1 MRKLTPFFNEP
12 ILETDMNRP
21 LSALCA
27 ALLGAAL
34 LAGCAG
40 ANMEGLSQ
48 AGGSLFTAATL
59 SDANVKTLSDESC
72 AEMDKKNKLSAA
84 DSVYSQRLK
93 TIMAGLQNTG
103 LPLDAKVY
111 ETKEINAWAM
121 ANGCVRVYSGL
132 MDMMTDDEVR
142 GVLGHEIGHV
152 ALGHTKAAMQVAYA
166 TAAAR
171 GALGAIGSPTLT
183 ALTASQAGELAETFV
198 NAQFSQRQET
208 AADDYSFDLL
218 TKNKANREA
227 LVTAFRKMASL
238 DGGQSSMLSTHPG
251 SLERAKHIEARLKGG
266 K

>member
-1 MRKLTPFFNEP
+1 MIPAKPVRPALSLKASLLATLT
-12 ILETDMNRP
+12 
-21 LSALCA
+21 
-27 ALLGAAL
+27 AAL

-40 ANMEGLSQ
+40 ANMQGLTQ

-59 SDANVKTLSDESC
+59 TDANIKTLSDQSC
-72 AEMDKKNKLSAA
+72 AEMDKKNKIA
-84 DSVYSQRLK
+84 DPSSTYGQRLSK
-93 TIMAGLQNTG
+93 IMAGLQNTG

-121 ANGCVRVYSGL
+121 ANGCVRIYSGL

-142 GVLGHEIGHV
+142 GVVGHEIGHV

-171 GALGAIGSPTLT
+171 GVLGAAGSATLN
-183 ALTASQAGELAETFV
+183 ALSSSQLGELAETLV
-198 NAQFSQRQET
+198 NSQFSQRQET

-218 TKNKANREA
+218 TKNKSNREA
-227 LVTAFRKMASL
+227 LVTAFRKMAAL

-251 SLERAKHIEARLKGG
+251 SLQRAQHIEERLRGRK
-266 K
+266 

>member
-1 MRKLTPFFNEP
+1 MTRT
-12 ILETDMNRP
+12 T
-21 LSALCA
+21 SALGG
-27 ALLGAAL
+27 ALLCATL

-40 ANMEGLSQ
+40 ANMESLSQ

-59 SDANVKTLSDESC
+59 SDESVKTLSEQSC
-72 AEMDKKNKLSAA
+72 AEMDKKNKVSAPG
-84 DSVYSQRLK
+84 SVYSQRLTK
-93 TIMAGLQNTG
+93 IMAGLQNTG

-111 ETKEINAWAM
+111 ETKEVNAWAM

-152 ALGHTKAAMQVAYA
+152 ALGHSKAAMQVAYTA
-166 TAAAR
+166 AAAR
-171 GALGAIGSPTLT
+171 GALGAIGSPTLA
-183 ALTASQAGELAETFV
+183 ALTSSQLGELGETLI

-218 TKNKANREA
+218 TKNGGNREA
-227 LVTAFRKMASL
+227 LVTAFRKMAAL
-238 DGGQSSMLSTHPG
+238 DGGQSSMLSSHPG
-251 SLERAKHIEARLKGG
+251 AAQRAQHIEDRLKAG

>member
-1 MRKLTPFFNEP
+1 MTRT
-12 ILETDMNRP
+12 T
-21 LSALCA
+21 SALGG
-27 ALLGAAL
+27 ALLCATL

-59 SDANVKTLSDESC
+59 SDTSVKTLSEQSC
-72 AEMDKKNKLSAA
+72 AEMDKKNKVSAPG
-84 DSVYSQRLK
+84 SVYSQRLTK
-93 TIMAGLQNTG
+93 IMAGLQNTG

-111 ETKEINAWAM
+111 ETKEVNAWAM

-152 ALGHTKAAMQVAYA
+152 ALGHSKAAMQVAYTA
-166 TAAAR
+166 AAAR
-171 GALGAIGSPTLT
+171 GALGAIGSPTLA
-183 ALTASQAGELAETFV
+183 ALTSSQLGELGETLI

-218 TKNKANREA
+218 TKNGGNREA
-227 LVTAFRKMASL
+227 LVTAFRKMAAL
-238 DGGQSSMLSTHPG
+238 DGGQSSMLSSHPG
-251 SLERAKHIEARLKGG
+251 AAQRAQHIEDRLKAG

>member
-1 MRKLTPFFNEP
+1 MTRTP
-12 ILETDMNRP
+12 
-21 LSALCA
+21 SA
-27 ALLGAAL
+27 LGAAL
-34 LAGCAG
+34 LCATLMAGCAG

-59 SDANVKTLSDESC
+59 SDASVKTLSEQSC
-72 AEMDKKNKLSAA
+72 AEMDKKNKVSAPG
-84 DSVYSQRLK
+84 SVYSQRLTK
-93 TIMAGLQNTG
+93 IMAGLQNTG

-111 ETKEINAWAM
+111 ETKEVNAWAM

-152 ALGHTKAAMQVAYA
+152 ALGHSKAAMQVAYTA
-166 TAAAR
+166 AAAR
-171 GALGAIGSPTLT
+171 GALGAIGSPTLA
-183 ALTASQAGELAETFV
+183 ALTSSQLGELGETLI

-218 TKNKANREA
+218 TKNGGNREA
-227 LVTAFRKMASL
+227 LVTAFRKMAAL
-238 DGGQSSMLSTHPG
+238 GGGQSSMLSSHPG
-251 SLERAKHIEARLKGG
+251 AAQRAQHIEERLKAG